1 MAYGGFKDLDRS
13 AADDKVICDKALNT
27 SKNPKYDDY
36 QRELGSM
43 VYRFFDKKV
52 QLEKLKM
59 KLCVIKNQLRITQTN
74 Y

>member
-13 AADDKVICDKALNT
+13 TADDKVICDKALNT

-36 QRELGSM
+36 RRELASM